1 MLIRPAGLGA
11 ALRRRLLSAA
21 NASLSAAAPP
31 KTDPATPTAA
41 AERHRANLEK
51 AC

>member
-1 MLIRPAGLGA
+1 MLIRPAGVRT
-11 ALRRRLLSAA
+11 ALCRRLLSAA
-21 NASLSAAAPP
+21 NASLSAAVPP

>member
-1 MLIRPAGLGA
+1 MLIRPAGLDA
-11 ALRRRLLSAA
+11 SRRRLLSAA
-21 NASLSAAAPP
+21 NALLSAAALL

>member
-1 MLIRPAGLGA
+1 MLIRPAGVGT
-11 ALRRRLLSAA
+11 ALRRRITGQA
-21 NASLSAAAPP
+21 NATAPP

>member
-1 MLIRPAGLGA
+1 MLIRPAGVGA
-11 ALRRRLLSAA
+11 ACRRRLLSAA
-21 NASLSAAAPP
+21 NAWSSTAAPL
-31 KTDPATPTAA
+31 KTDPATPAAA

>member
-11 ALRRRLLSAA
+11 ALRRRIAVRPPSAA
-21 NASLSAAAPP
+21 NASLIN
-31 KTDPATPTAA
+31 TDPATPTAA